1 MSEIRNKVSKH
12 ILNIIND
19 ENITKEIEK
28 GIYNYT
34 IIESEKIILLNLGII
49 NYF

>member
-1 MSEIRNKVSKH
+1 MIEIRNKVSKH

-19 ENITKEIEK
+19 ENISKEIEK

-34 IIESEKIILLNLGII
+34 IIESESNKRKFFSV
-49 NYF
+49 Y